1 MPAESLAIVVCSR
14 DRPDRLASTLS
25 ALASQAADEVL
36 VVDSA
41 STTDGTRAAA
51 AAAGVRCV
59 RVDRPGLARAR
70 NAGISATTAGVVAF
84 TDDDCRPAP
93 GWAEAV
99 RAAVRPDV
107 GVVLGRV
114 TAEGEGAPL
123 SVVDDAEPRT
133 FRLGDDVMQMG
144 HGANFT
150 VMRGAWEQ
158 LRGFDELLGAGAPLH
173 AGEDTDFLWRSLA
186 AGFDVVYTPAAAVAH
201 DQWRGRLTGL
211 RMSYRYGVGQGAV
224 TVKVR
229 RLADRQALRTFSA
242 GTVGKALARTRD
254 DLRNRYEYGV
264 AVGLARTIG
273 TAAGEVRAARMRL
286 QDGHLQPRRAHR

>member
-1 MPAESLAIVVCSR
+1 MSAGSLAIVVCSR

-25 ALASQAADEVL
+25 LLAAQAADDVL

-41 STTDGTRAAA
+41 STTAGTQAAA
-51 AAAGVRCV
+51 AAAGLRCV

-70 NAGISATTAGVVAF
+70 NAGIAATRADVVAF

-93 GWAEAV
+93 GWAETV
-99 RAAVRPDV
+99 RAAVTPDV

-114 TAEGEGAPL
+114 IGEGEGAPL
-123 SVVDDAEPRT
+123 SVLDAGEPRSY
-133 FRLGDDVMQMG
+133 RLGDDVMEMG
-144 HGANFT
+144 HGANLT
-150 VMRGAWEQ
+150 VTRTAWEQ
-158 LRGFDELLGAGAPLH
+158 LGGFDELLGAGAPLH

-186 AGFDVVYTPAAAVAH
+186 AGFEIVYTPAATVAH
-201 DQWRGRLTGL
+201 EQWRNRLTGL

-229 RLADRQALRTFSA
+229 RLAGRDAVRPFSA

-264 AVGLARTIG
+264 AIGLARTAG
-273 TAAGEVRAARMRL
+273 TATGAWRAGRMQLR
-286 QDGHLQPRRAHR
+286 DGHLQPRRVGR

>member
-1 MPAESLAIVVCSR
+1 MPAGSLAIVVCSR

-25 ALASQAADEVL
+25 VLAAQGADDVV

-41 STTDGTRAAA
+41 STTDQTEAVATNGGA
-51 AAAGVRCV
+51 RCV

-70 NAGISATTAGVVAF
+70 NAGIAATSADVVAF

-93 GWAEAV
+93 GWADAL
-99 RAAVRPDV
+99 RAAVTPDV

-123 SVVDDAEPRT
+123 SVVDDAEPRS

-150 VMRGAWEQ
+150 VTRRAWEQ
-158 LRGFDELLGAGAPLH
+158 LGGFDELLGAGAALH
-173 AGEDTDFLWRSLA
+173 AGEDTDFLWRALA
-186 AGFDVVYTPAAAVAH
+186 AGFDVVYTPAATVAH
-201 DQWRGRLTGL
+201 DQWRGRWAGL

-229 RLADRQALRTFSA
+229 RLAGASAVRPFSA

-254 DLRNRYEYGV
+254 DLRHRYEYGV

-273 TAAGEVRAARMRL
+273 TASGEVRAARMTL
-286 QDGHLQPRRAHR
+286 QDGHLRPRRAGR

>member
-1 MPAESLAIVVCSR
+1 MLAASLAIVVCSR

-25 ALASQAADEVL
+25 ALASQAADDVL

-41 STTDGTRAAA
+41 SSTDGTKDAA
-51 AAAGVRCV
+51 AAAGVRCI
-59 RVDRPGLARAR
+59 RAELPGLARAR
-70 NAGISATTAGVVAF
+70 NVGIRATHADVVAF

-99 RAAVRPDV
+99 RAVVTPDV
-107 GVVLGRV
+107 GVVLGQV
-114 TAEGEGAPL
+114 VAAGEGAPL
-123 SVVDDAEPRT
+123 SVVEVAEPRR
-133 FRLGDDVMQMG
+133 FRLGDDVMRMG
-144 HGANFT
+144 HGANFS
-150 VMRGAWEQ
+150 VARAAWER
-158 LRGFDELLGAGAPLH
+158 LGGFDEELGAGAGLH

-186 AGFDVVYTPAAAVAH
+186 AGFEIAYTPFAIVAH
-201 DQWRGRLTGL
+201 DQWRGKLTGL

-229 RLADRQALRTFSA
+229 RLAGRDALRPFSA
-242 GTVGKALARTRD
+242 GTIGKALAQTGK

-273 TAAGEVRAARMRL
+273 TAAGEMRAARMPL
-286 QDGHLQPRRAHR
+286 QDGHLQPRRARR